1 MASGL
6 SVEAQ
11 FTTLLVVVLA
21 PILGYV
27 ADYFGVGPALA
38 VLGIGT
44 LLIYLFV
51 RVQGGGEENMA
62 RAK

>member
-1 MASGL
+1 
-6 SVEAQ
+6 
-11 FTTLLVVVLA
+11 
-21 PILGYV
+21 V